1 MRGNLSAPQALIFCV
16 HYSRHNKRE
25 VGERRGARLHRRPE
39 VFAMT
44 RRYIVLVMLSALAIA
59 VFAAPLGGLWD
70 FPTAQPRTLL
80 VFRMQEGLA
89 VVPAQ

>member
-1 MRGNLSAPQALIFCV
+1 
-16 HYSRHNKRE
+16 
-25 VGERRGARLHRRPE
+25 
-39 VFAMT
+39 MT
-44 RRYIVLVMLSALAIA
+44 RKYIVLVMLSALAIA